1 MFDYSKLR
9 GRIREILGTQSMFA
23 KLLGISE
30 ATLSKKLNNET
41 DFTQSEM
48 NKSCEL
54 LKFESSEIPAYF
66 FTIKSLAS

>member
-48 NKSCEL
+48 NRSCDL
-54 LKFESSEIPAYF
+54 LKFPCAEIPAYF
-66 FTIKSLAS
+66 FTVKV

>member
-48 NKSCEL
+48 NRSCDL
-54 LKFESSEIPAYF
+54 LKFPCSEIPVYF
-66 FTIKSLAS
+66 FTAKV

>member
-9 GRIREILGTQSMFA
+9 GRIREILGTQSKFA
-23 KLLGISE
+23 NLLGISE

-48 NKSCEL
+48 NRSCEV
-54 LKFESSEIPAYF
+54 LKFPTMEIPVYF
-66 FTIKSLAS
+66 FTVKV